1 MNPVS
6 NSVKNFGEDAVI
18 IGPKKETYFT
28 AKFLH
33 LSIK

>member
-1 MNPVS
+1 MNPVL

-18 IGPKKETYFT
+18 IGPKNETYFT

-33 LSIK
+33 LSIN